1 MEIAHQLGELFL
13 GAVPT
18 VIIFLFF
25 YMFLRWAFFFP
36 IQKAMAER
44 RALIEG
50 ARADAAKIEL
60 ETKRELDT
68 YNQTLKSAL
77 SKIYGEQE
85 DAKQAVL
92 DERAQLL
99 RAMHKRSQEE
109 VTEAK
114 KKIAAELAAAR
125 AQIELQTPALAN
137 DIARVIL
144 ERPSPSH
151 AGVRQ

>member
-13 GAVPT
+13 GAIPT
-18 VIIFLFF
+18 VIIFLLF
-25 YMFLRWAFFFP
+25 YAFLRWAFFAP

-44 RALIEG
+44 RAAIEG
-50 ARADAAKIEL
+50 ARADAAKVEA
-60 ETKRELDT
+60 EAKHELDT

-85 DAKQAVL
+85 VARQAVL

-99 RAMHKRSQEE
+99 KAMRTRSQEE

-114 KKIAAELAAAR
+114 KKIATDAAAAR
-125 AQIELQTPALAN
+125 AQIEIETPALAN
-137 DIARVIL
+137 DIARMIL
-144 ERPSPSH
+144 ERRSPSPT
-151 AGVRQ
+151 GVRS